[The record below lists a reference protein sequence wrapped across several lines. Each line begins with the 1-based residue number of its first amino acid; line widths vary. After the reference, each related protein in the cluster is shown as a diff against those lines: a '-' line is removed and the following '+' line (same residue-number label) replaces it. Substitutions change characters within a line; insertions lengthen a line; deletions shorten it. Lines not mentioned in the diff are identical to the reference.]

1 MQSTWVEAHS
11 VALRA
16 YLDKGLSFAEIARAL
31 NQQFGTIYT
40 RNAAI
45 GRARRMGL
53 SVPLP
58 PPSDSVMGSPKRPDA
73 RRICQSR
80 TRKLNHVP
88 PKPSTSKPSKLKP
101 STLKTCT
108 FERAEALQLRCVAMT
123 PRHLFAGRSR
133 GERLPLSLWRRRR
146 GRPHHLLRPPAPRG
160 FELLPV
166 AFSSDE
172 PAGSRHGACRARQNS
187 AAARGGGMS
196 GEADSKSA
204 RLKRLPPRLRVAPS
218 PE

>member
-80 TRKLNHVP
+80 TRRLNHVP
-88 PKPSTSKPSKLKP
+88 PKASTSKPSTPKP
-101 STLKTCT
+101 STFK
-108 FERAEALQLRCVAMT
+108 RAEALQLRCVAMT
-123 PRHLFAGRSR
+123 PRHLLLVDLEANDCRYPYGGDAEGDPITFCGHPRHEGSSYCLSHFHLTN
-133 GERLPLSLWRRRR
+133 LPE
-146 GRPHHLLRPPAPRG
+146 A
-160 FELLPV
+160 V
-166 AFSSDE
+166 VE
-172 PAGSRHGACRARQNS
+172 PAARPKTPLRLVE
-187 AAARGGGMS
+187 AA
-196 GEADSKSA
+196 
-204 RLKRLPPRLRVAPS
+204 
-218 PE
+218 

>member
-16 YLDKGLSFAEIARAL
+16 YLDKGLSFSEIARTL
-31 NQQFGTIYT
+31 NQQFGTAYT

-80 TRKLNHVP
+80 TRRLNHVP
-88 PKPSTSKPSKLKP
+88 PKASTSKPSTP
-101 STLKTCT
+101 S
-108 FERAEALQLRCVAMT
+108 LR
-123 PRHLFAGRSR
+123 RSSAPKR
-133 GERLPLSLWRRRR
+133 SSFDAWR
-146 GRPHHLLRPPAPRG
+146 
-160 FELLPV
+160 
-166 AFSSDE
+166 
-172 PAGSRHGACRARQNS
+172 
-187 AAARGGGMS
+187 
-196 GEADSKSA
+196 
-204 RLKRLPPRLRVAPS
+204 
-218 PE
+218 